1 MEPIHSQVLAAACRI
16 ADPAW
21 TFSVADLINSLPHLN
36 AATVRTHVSS
46 RCCINAPSNHVSRYP
61 YFRSSARGVYRI
73 EPAFRRTRRDSIG
86 RKSWQDRLLAAS
98 PSGVDRTLIAESL

>member
-21 TFSVADLINSLPHLN
+21 TFSVADLLNSLPHLN

-61 YFRSSARGVYRI
+61 YFRSRTRGVYRI
-73 EPAFRRTRRDSIG
+73 EPAFRRTRRAPRG
-86 RKSWQDRLLAAS
+86 RGSWQDRLLAAIP
-98 PSGVDRTLIAESL
+98 PSADRTLIA